1 MKNNRQFV
9 YISYTRADFSSAQMI
24 RDILG
29 EASIPVFID
38 SKSLDFGMDYAAS
51 IANAIKECQ
60 LMIVVISNQS
70 ITSQW
75 VIKEVKIA
83 LQAHKVILPILI
95 EEISQSDFPLEFR
108 TFDYLLLKDVLKSP
122 DILISKI
129 QTNNPLKEDI
139 MIPCAAPSMD
149 KSAKPKRYA
158 PLNIGKKGCFI
169 ISLLVI
175 LSLIL
180 LFFLFS
186 IRGSSAPDI
195 TVESAPNQNSD
206 PVYIADLPQ
215 LSYYGGAIHLIAI
228 VSFVIVV
235 GAFICMVLLYRKQKR
250 RQIPLALFS
259 DVKVKANID
268 STYRVLEK
276 GQELSLSLNQ
286 DSHRIIL
293 DYSKYN
299 SWKKINCFIAGS
311 TALQPERDALR
322 SAISIACNRW
332 SKKNFQILSFTYED
346 FDRKFTKDG
355 QQSLY
360 DYFITHDAD
369 YAIFIIKGD
378 IGDFTIREFDKAYN
392 AYKTNGRPSIVV
404 YNNLLSKTSDSAETL
419 RERVRSIGQYW
430 INYKEQDVMR
440 HHFLDMISTE
450 LFTLFESE
458 LN

>member
-75 VIKEVKIA
+75 ILKEVKIA

-108 TFDYLLLKDVLKSP
+108 TLDYLLLRDVLKSP
-122 DILISKI
+122 NILISKI
-129 QTNNPLKEDI
+129 QTNNSLKEGI
-139 MIPCAAPSMD
+139 KTPCTASSMVE
-149 KSAKPKRYA
+149 SAKPREYTQ
-158 PLNIGKKGCFI
+158 LNSGKKGCFI

-195 TVESAPNQNSD
+195 NSAPNQNPD
-206 PVYIADLPQ
+206 PIVSCKSCT
-215 LSYYGGAIHLIAI
+215 SYYDGALHLIAI

-250 RQIPLALFS
+250 RQIPLSLFS

-311 TALQPERDALR
+311 IALQPERDALR

-404 YNNLLSKTSDSAETL
+404 YNNLLSKTSNSAEAL
-419 RERVRSIGQYW
+419 RDRVRSIHQYW
-430 INYKEQDVMR
+430 IDYNEQEVMR